1 MWEKSRLFEKY
12 AFAPFKKQKTLGM
25 GQKRD
30 SNPFNGPKWEN
41 CWDRDLFGHLKVKFF
56 SVNEQVISP
65 TMLLIRKMLLFVGET
80 LELTETDWLKGIS
93 KTQQLSVIKPSLTFR
108 LEKNVWNAFI
118 KTLYGFRLNSTI
130 TFVTLL
136 ASLDYRSVTEAKYL
150 WGLCMSITS
159 VCFPPYV
166 CSVVTE

>member
-1 MWEKSRLFEKY
+1 MHLLLLRNRKLLAWDKRGIAIPLMDQNERTVGTGIFLAISKS
-12 AFAPFKKQKTLGM
+12 
-25 GQKRD
+25 
-30 SNPFNGPKWEN
+30 S
-41 CWDRDLFGHLKVKFF
+41 FF
-56 SVNEQVISP
+56 LWMNKSSP
-65 TMLLIRKMLLFVGET
+65 PMLWIRKLFLFVGDT
-80 LELTETDWLKGIS
+80 VELAETDWLKGIS

-166 CSVVTE
+166 CSIVTE